1 MIPMKSKIEPLV
13 AKLWDD
19 PSEKNWKT
27 FAAALKKSDIKYYK
41 IIFANEG
48 KLNKMQDITKSVAE
62 LYDAKYKL
70 ITKVPIFKKE
80 GKRTRGA
87 TIYLTGLQVSNK
99 AS

>member
-1 MIPMKSKIEPLV
+1 MKNKID
-13 AKLWDD
+13 AIAAALWKA
-19 PSEKNWKT
+19 PSEKNWRA
-27 FAAALKKSDIKYYK
+27 FASALKKSNIKYYK

-70 ITKVPIFKKE
+70 VTKVPIFKNE

-87 TIYLTGLQVSNK
+87 TIYLIGLQVSNR
-99 AS
+99 AN